1 MDKDRQYNRLKKES
15 KYFIN
20 IIKMVAYRAETALY
34 RQIAPYY
41 KNAGKDGR
49 MIIKEIMNTPADMLP
64 DNNTQTLTVRLH
76 PLSTPRANEAAKK
89 LCEILNESKTKYPNT
104 NLTLF
109 YETIFN

>member
-20 IIKMVAYRAETALY
+20 IIKMIAYSAEAALY

-41 KNAGKDGR
+41 KNADKDGR
-49 MIIKEIMNTPADMLP
+49 MTIKEIMNTPADMLP
-64 DNNTQTLTVRLH
+64 DKNNQTLTIRLH
-76 PLSTPRANEAAKK
+76 PLSTPRANEAVKK
-89 LCEILNESKTKYPNT
+89 LCEMLNQSQTQYPNT

-109 YETIFN
+109 YETISS

>member
-1 MDKDRQYNRLKKES
+1 
-15 KYFIN
+15 
-20 IIKMVAYRAETALY
+20 MVAYRSETALY

-41 KNAGKDGR
+41 KNVDKDGR